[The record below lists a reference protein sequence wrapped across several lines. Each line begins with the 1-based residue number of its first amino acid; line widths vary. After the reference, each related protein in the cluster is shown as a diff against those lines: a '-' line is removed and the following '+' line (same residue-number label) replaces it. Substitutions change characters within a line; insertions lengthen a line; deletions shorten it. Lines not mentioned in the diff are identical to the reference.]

1 MYSTVCAALISTL
14 VVVVYKYLILHSYI
28 YLAKGSC
35 IDDSIGIYFIVIE

>member
-1 MYSTVCAALISTL
+1 MYSTVCAALIST
-14 VVVVYKYLILHSYI
+14 VVVYKYLILHSYI